1 MTARAPLRCT
11 VFQIHYAPE
20 QQGALDPAFVPYDN
34 AGKATE
40 LLEFDVFRRLAAS
53 PSVQSLTHWGAVSWR
68 FGEKT
73 GLTGREFLAYPRAM
87 PQIDLWYLNPYPFIE
102 SLFPSCWV
110 QGHTT
115 HPRFLP
121 LVEQVFLAAGLD
133 PISVRRI
140 EPSHFFSAANY
151 FIGSQRFWA
160 LYLPFVGD
168 FIERVESGLPVSW
181 RQELHSSKA
190 DPKGFHKGSTYLP
203 FVVERLLPE
212 FLRTAGSD
220 LAVQRVPLPREEAKL
235 NAELRALRELKDRAV
250 AERSTSLAGEWMS
263 RRNRYVKPRTT
274 PTWWAEF
281 SEVLNPSE
289 IVW

>member
-1 MTARAPLRCT
+1 MTAGAPLRCT

-73 GLTGREFLAYPRAM
+73 GLTGRELLAQVRSAPEV
-87 PQIDLWYLNPYPFIE
+87 DLWYHNPYCYME
-102 SLFPSCWV
+102 CLFPSLWV

-115 HPRFLP
+115 HPRL
-121 LVEQVFLAAGLD
+121 LMIAEQVFEVAGLD
-133 PISVRRI
+133 VSALRRL
-140 EPSHFFSAANY
+140 ESSRFFSAANF
-151 FIGSQRFWA
+151 FIGTPRFWGR
-160 LYLPFVGD
+160 YLPFVND
-168 FIERVESGLPVSW
+168 LLERVEKGLSEPW
-181 RQELHSSKA
+181 REELHSSAA
-190 DPKGFHKGSTYLP
+190 DARDLHHGATYLP
-203 FVVERLLPE
+203 FIIERLLPV
-212 FLRTAGSD
+212 FLRVHGAD
-220 LAVQRVPLPREEAKL
+220 LVTRKVFLPREEAKL
-235 NAELRALRELKDRAV
+235 DAELRQLRDLREQAV
-250 AERSTSLAGEWMS
+250 TQRSVAIAREWME
-263 RRNRYVKPRTT
+263 RRNRYVKPRA
-274 PTWWAEF
+274 PAEWWAEF